1 MTLAVYIPCSGHES
15 IPINPIDVPP
25 QKKTIP
31 VRVLAVNGDRIL
43 IIPSPVEGISLAQ
56 WHAI

>member
-25 QKKTIP
+25 PPKKQFP
-31 VRVLAVNGDRIL
+31 
-43 IIPSPVEGISLAQ
+43 
-56 WHAI
+56 